1 VNEKIP
7 DPSLKVGN
15 TSGAP
20 AANSVTSPQRKTG
33 FPWFPVV
40 TLALVVAGIAAVQW
54 RPELERNL
62 RAWATAALALLGT
75 VTLLIWFLASSR
87 FRARTRLVGL
97 AIVILSG
104 LALKGTL
111 RVDGTIN
118 GTGLPRLV
126 WRGSHSDATPPTAS
140 PAATVQKP
148 VHAAALPGLEDSA
161 QFLGP
166 DRNGVLPI
174 ARFSTNWTTQAPR
187 ELWRRPIGLGWSSF
201 AVVGGQAWTQE
212 QVGDDERVICIN
224 VATGQTVWSHS
235 ERTRFSE
242 WQGGDGPRATPTVQ
256 DGRVYAM
263 GGTGILLCLD
273 AATGRLVW
281 RRSVLEE
288 NGLSNLIWGTSSS
301 PLIVDGLTVITG
313 GRGSGAVLYAYR
325 SSDGSP
331 AWKSGDGD
339 ASYASPILATLA
351 GRRVILSNNATSL
364 TAHDPTTGRILFN
377 HAWGGSKWPKASQ
390 PVVLPGDRVF
400 VSGGYG
406 MGCQIIQVKTGEA
419 GSDSATGTLKTET
432 AWKGITMK
440 TQFNSPGLR
449 NGYLYGLDDGLLAC
463 VDATTGRRIWKDGRF
478 GSGQTLIVG
487 DTVVVQNENGTVH
500 ACAASPDGFRELG
513 QIAALSSK
521 TWNQPAV
528 AGRYLLVRNDREA
541 VCWELPAAGQ

>member
-1 VNEKIP
+1 MNEKIP

-15 TSGAP
+15 TSGAL

-33 FPWFPVV
+33 LPWFPVV
-40 TLALVVAGIAAVQW
+40 TLALVAAGIAAVRWQ
-54 RPELERNL
+54 PELERNL

-75 VTLLIWFLASSR
+75 LTLLIWFLASSR

-104 LALKGTL
+104 LALKGSL

-140 PAATVQKP
+140 PAETARNP
-148 VHAAALPGLEDSA
+148 VHGAALPGLEDSA

-166 DRNGVLPI
+166 DRTGVLPI
-174 ARFSTNWTTQAPR
+174 ARFSTNWNTQAPR

-201 AVVGGQAWTQE
+201 AVVGGRAWTQE
-212 QVGDDERVICIN
+212 QVGDDERVTCLDI
-224 VATGQTVWSHS
+224 ATGQTLWSHS

-263 GGTGILLCLD
+263 GGTGILLCLE

-288 NGLSNLIWGTSSS
+288 NGLSNLTWGTSSS
-301 PLIVDGLTVITG
+301 PLIVDGLTIITG

-325 SSDGSP
+325 SSDGTP
-331 AWKSGDGD
+331 AWKSGEGD
-339 ASYASPILATLA
+339 ASYASPVLATLA
-351 GRRVILSNNATSL
+351 GRRVILSNNAASL
-364 TAHDPTTGRILFN
+364 TAHDPATGRILFN
-377 HAWGGSKWPKASQ
+377 HAWGASKWPKASQ

-400 VSGGYG
+400 VSAGYG
-406 MGCQIIQVKTGEA
+406 VGCQIIQVKTGEA
-419 GSDSATGTLKTET
+419 GSDRATGALKTET

-449 NGYLYGLDDGLLAC
+449 NGYVYGLDDGLLAC

-521 TWNQPAV
+521 TCNQPAV
-528 AGRYLLVRNDREA
+528 AGRYLLVRNDRVA
-541 VCWELPAAGQ
+541 VCWELPAAGR

>member
-7 DPSLKVGN
+7 DPSPKVGN

-20 AANSVTSPQRKTG
+20 AANAVTSPKRNPG

-75 VTLLIWFLASSR
+75 LTLLIWFLASSR

-126 WRGSHSDATPPTAS
+126 WRGSHSDATPLTAS
-140 PAATVQKP
+140 PAETVHKL
-148 VHAAALPGLEDSA
+148 VHAAALPGLEGSA

-166 DRNGVLPI
+166 DRTGVLPI

-224 VATGQTVWSHS
+224 AATGQTVWSHS

-325 SSDGSP
+325 SADGSP
-331 AWKSGDGD
+331 AWKSGNGD

-364 TAHDPTTGRILFN
+364 TAHDPTTGRILFD

-406 MGCQIIQVKTGEA
+406 MGCQIIQVKTGET
-419 GSDSATGTLKTET
+419 GSDSATGTLKAET

-500 ACAASPDGFRELG
+500 ACAASPDGFHELG

-541 VCWELPAAGQ
+541 VCWELPAAGR

>member
-1 VNEKIP
+1 MNEKIP

-15 TSGAP
+15 TFGAP

-33 FPWFPVV
+33 LPWFPVV

-75 VTLLIWFLASSR
+75 LTLLIWFLASSR

-97 AIVILSG
+97 AFVVLCG
-104 LALKGTL
+104 LALKGSL

-126 WRGSHSDATPPTAS
+126 WRASHADATPPTAS
-140 PAATVQKP
+140 PAETARNP
-148 VHAAALPGLEDSA
+148 VHGVALPGLEDSA

-166 DRNGVLPI
+166 NRTGVLPV

-212 QVGDDERVICIN
+212 QVGDDERVICLD

-301 PLIVDGLTVITG
+301 PLIVNDLTVITG
-313 GRGSGAVLYAYR
+313 GRGSGAVLFAYR

-331 AWKSGDGD
+331 AWKSGEGD

-351 GRRVILSNNATSL
+351 GRRVILSNNAASL
-364 TAHDPTTGRILFN
+364 TAHDPATGRLLFD

-406 MGCQIIQVKTGEA
+406 MGCQIIQVKPGEA
-419 GSDSATGTLKTET
+419 GSDRATGTLKTET

-440 TQFNSPGLR
+440 TQFNNPGLR
-449 NGYLYGLDDGLLAC
+449 NGYVYGLDDGLLAC
-463 VDATTGRRIWKDGRF
+463 IDATTGRRIWKDGRF

-500 ACAASPDGFRELG
+500 ACVASPDGFRELG

-541 VCWELPAAGQ
+541 VCWELPAAGR

>member
-1 VNEKIP
+1 MNEKIP
-7 DPSLKVGN
+7 DPSPKVGN

-20 AANSVTSPQRKTG
+20 VDNSVAFPQRKTG
-33 FPWFPVV
+33 LPWFPVV
-40 TLALVVAGIAAVQW
+40 TLALVAAGIGAVQW

-104 LALKGTL
+104 LALKGAL

-140 PAATVQKP
+140 LAETVQKP

-166 DRNGVLPI
+166 DRTGVLPI
-174 ARFSTNWTTQAPR
+174 ARFSTNWNTQVPR

-301 PLIVDGLTVITG
+301 PLIVDDLTVITG

-339 ASYASPILATLA
+339 ASYASPILAKLT

-364 TAHDPTTGRILFN
+364 TAHDPTTGRVLFN

-419 GSDSATGTLKTET
+419 GSDSATGTLKAET

-500 ACAASPDGFRELG
+500 ACAASPDGFHELG

-541 VCWELPAAGQ
+541 VCWELPAAGR

>member
-1 VNEKIP
+1 MNEKIP
-7 DPSLKVGN
+7 DPSPKVGN

-20 AANSVTSPQRKTG
+20 SANAVTSPKRNTA

-166 DRNGVLPI
+166 DRTGVLPI
-174 ARFSTNWTTQAPR
+174 ARFSTNWTTQTPR

-419 GSDSATGTLKTET
+419 GSDSATGTLKAET

-521 TWNQPAV
+521 TWNQPSV

-541 VCWELPAAGQ
+541 VCWELPAAGR

>member
-1 VNEKIP
+1 MNDKTP
-7 DPSLKVGN
+7 DPSPKVGN
-15 TSGAP
+15 PSGAP
-20 AANSVTSPQRKTG
+20 AANAVASPQRKIG
-33 FPWFPVV
+33 FPWFPAITV
-40 TLALVVAGIAAVQW
+40 ALVAAGIAAVQW

-62 RAWATAALALLGT
+62 RAWATAALSLLG
-75 VTLLIWFLASSR
+75 LLLLLVWFLASSR

-104 LALKGTL
+104 LALKGAL

-126 WRGSHSDATPPTAS
+126 WRGGQSGSNPSAATPTETA
-140 PAATVQKP
+140 KNP
-148 VHAAALPGLEDSA
+148 VHGAALPGLEDSA

-166 DRNGVLPI
+166 DRTGVLPI
-174 ARFSTNWTTQAPR
+174 ARFATNWNTQAPR

-212 QVGDDERVICIN
+212 QVGDDERVICLN
-224 VATGQTVWSHS
+224 VATGQTLWSHS

-273 AATGRLVW
+273 AATGKLVW
-281 RRSVLEE
+281 RRSVLEA
-288 NGLSNLIWGTSSS
+288 NGLSNLIWGTSAS

-331 AWKSGDGD
+331 AWKSGDRD

-351 GRRVILSNNATSL
+351 GRRVIVSNNAESL
-364 TAHDPTTGRILFN
+364 TAHDPATGRILFN

-390 PVVLPGDRVF
+390 PVVLSGDRVF
-400 VSGGYG
+400 VSGGYW
-406 MGCQIIQVKTGEA
+406 MGCQIIQVKVGEA
-419 GSDSATGTLKTET
+419 GSDHATGTLRTET
-432 AWKGITMK
+432 TWKGITMK

-449 NGYLYGLDDGLLAC
+449 NGYVYGLDDGLLAC
-463 VDATTGRRIWKDGRF
+463 VDATTGRRMWKDGRF

-500 ACAASPDGFRELG
+500 LCAASPDGFREFG
-513 QIAALSSK
+513 SIAALSSK

-541 VCWELPAAGQ
+541 VCWELPAAGR

>member
-1 VNEKIP
+1 MNEKIP

-20 AANSVTSPQRKTG
+20 DANSVTSPQRKTG
-33 FPWFPVV
+33 LPWFPVV
-40 TLALVVAGIAAVQW
+40 TLALVAAGIAAVRWQ
-54 RPELERNL
+54 PELERNL

-75 VTLLIWFLASSR
+75 LTLLIWFLASSR

-97 AIVILSG
+97 AIVILCG

-126 WRGSHSDATPPTAS
+126 WRASHADATPPTAS
-140 PAATVQKP
+140 PAETARNP
-148 VHAAALPGLEDSA
+148 VHGAALPGLEDSA

-166 DRNGVLPI
+166 DRTGVLPI
-174 ARFSTNWTTQAPR
+174 ARFSTNWSAQAPR

-201 AVVGGQAWTQE
+201 AVVGGRAWTQE
-212 QVGDDERVICIN
+212 QVGDDERVTCLDI
-224 VATGQTVWSHS
+224 ATGQTLWSHS

-242 WQGGDGPRATPTVQ
+242 WQGGDGPRATPTIQ

-273 AATGRLVW
+273 AATGKLVW

-288 NGLSNLIWGTSSS
+288 NGLSNLTWGTSSS

-325 SSDGSP
+325 SSDGTP
-331 AWKSGDGD
+331 AWKSGEGD
-339 ASYASPILATLA
+339 ASYASPVLATLA
-351 GRRVILSNNATSL
+351 GRRVILSNNAASL
-364 TAHDPTTGRILFN
+364 TAHDPATGRILFN
-377 HAWGGSKWPKASQ
+377 HAWGASKWPKASQ
-390 PVVLPGDRVF
+390 PVVLAGDRVF
-400 VSGGYG
+400 VSAGYG
-406 MGCQIIQVKTGEA
+406 VGCQIIQVTTGEA
-419 GSDSATGTLKTET
+419 GSNGETGTLKTET

-440 TQFNSPGLR
+440 TQFNSPALR

-487 DTVVVQNENGTVH
+487 DGIVVQNENGTVH
-500 ACAASPDGFRELG
+500 LCAASPDGFREFG
-513 QIAALSSK
+513 SIAALSSK

-541 VCWELPAAGQ
+541 VCWELPAAGR

>member
-1 VNEKIP
+1 MNEKIP

-33 FPWFPVV
+33 LPWFPVV
-40 TLALVVAGIAAVQW
+40 TLALVAAGIAAVRWQ
-54 RPELERNL
+54 PELERNL

-75 VTLLIWFLASSR
+75 LTLLIWFLASSR

-140 PAATVQKP
+140 PAETAQKP

-166 DRNGVLPI
+166 DRTGVLPI
-174 ARFSTNWTTQAPR
+174 ARFSTNWNTQAPR

-201 AVVGGQAWTQE
+201 AVVGGRAWTQE
-212 QVGDDERVICIN
+212 QVGDDERVTCLN
-224 VATGQTVWSHS
+224 VATGQTLWNHS

-301 PLIVDGLTVITG
+301 PLIIDGLTVITG

-331 AWKSGDGD
+331 AWKSGEGD

-364 TAHDPTTGRILFN
+364 TAHDPTTGRILFD

-406 MGCQIIQVKTGEA
+406 MGCQIIQVKPGEA
-419 GSDSATGTLKTET
+419 GSDRATGALKTET

-449 NGYLYGLDDGLLAC
+449 NGYVYGLDDGLLAC

-541 VCWELPAAGQ
+541 VCWELPAAGR

>member
-1 VNEKIP
+1 MNEKIP
-7 DPSLKVGN
+7 DPSPKVGN

-20 AANSVTSPQRKTG
+20 SANAVTSPKRNTA

-40 TLALVVAGIAAVQW
+40 TLALVAAGIAAVQW

-104 LALKGTL
+104 LALKGAL

-140 PAATVQKP
+140 PAETVQKP

-161 QFLGP
+161 QFLGS
-166 DRNGVLPI
+166 DRAGVLPI
-174 ARFSTNWTTQAPR
+174 ARFSPNWTTQAPR

-242 WQGGDGPRATPTVQ
+242 WQGGDGPRATPTVR

-325 SSDGSP
+325 SADGSP

-351 GRRVILSNNATSL
+351 GRRMILSNNATSL

-463 VDATTGRRIWKDGRF
+463 VDASNGRRIWKDGRF

-521 TWNQPAV
+521 TWNQPSV

-541 VCWELPAAGQ
+541 VCWELPAAGR

>member
-1 VNEKIP
+1 M
-7 DPSLKVGN
+7 
-15 TSGAP
+15 A
-20 AANSVTSPQRKTG
+20 
-33 FPWFPVV
+33 FVV
-40 TLALVVAGIAAVQW
+40 LC
-54 RPELERNL
+54 
-62 RAWATAALALLGT
+62 
-75 VTLLIWFLASSR
+75 
-87 FRARTRLVGL
+87 
-97 AIVILSG
+97 G

-118 GTGLPRLV
+118 GMGLPRLV
-126 WRGSHSDATPPTAS
+126 WRGSHSDATQTTAS
-140 PAATVQKP
+140 PAETVQKP

-166 DRNGVLPI
+166 DRTGVLPI
-174 ARFSTNWTTQAPR
+174 ARLSTNWTTQAPR

-212 QVGDDERVICIN
+212 QVGDDERVTCLDI
-224 VATGQTVWSHS
+224 ATGQTLWSHS

-301 PLIVDGLTVITG
+301 PLIVDDLTVITG

-325 SSDGSP
+325 SADGSP

-364 TAHDPTTGRILFN
+364 TAHDPTTGRILFD

-500 ACAASPDGFRELG
+500 ACAASPDGFHELG

-541 VCWELPAAGQ
+541 VCWELPAAGR

>member
-1 VNEKIP
+1 VNEKIS
-7 DPSLKVGN
+7 DPSPKVGN

-20 AANSVTSPQRKTG
+20 VANSVLAPQRKTG
-33 FPWFPVV
+33 LPWFPVV

-62 RAWATAALALLGT
+62 RAWATAALALLGS

-140 PAATVQKP
+140 PAETVQKP
-148 VHAAALPGLEDSA
+148 VDATALPGLEDSA
-161 QFLGP
+161 QFLGS
-166 DRNGVLPI
+166 DRTGVLPV

-224 VATGQTVWSHS
+224 AATGQTVWSHS

-351 GRRVILSNNATSL
+351 GRRMILSNNATSL

-487 DTVVVQNENGTVH
+487 DTIVVQNENGTVH

-541 VCWELPAAGQ
+541 VCWELPAAGR

>member
-1 VNEKIP
+1 MNEKTP
-7 DPSLKVGN
+7 DPSPKVGN
-15 TSGAP
+15 TSGAL
-20 AANSVTSPQRKTG
+20 AANSVLTPQRKTG
-33 FPWFPVV
+33 FPWFPTITV
-40 TLALVVAGIAAVQW
+40 ALVVVGIAAVQW

-62 RAWATAALALLGT
+62 RAWGTAALALLGT
-75 VTLLIWFLASSR
+75 LTLLIWFLASSR
-87 FRARTRLVGL
+87 FRARTRLIGL
-97 AIVILSG
+97 AIVILCG

-126 WRGSHSDATPPTAS
+126 WRGSQSGTVPAAATPTETA
-140 PAATVQKP
+140 KNP
-148 VHAAALPGLEDSA
+148 VHGAPLLGLEDSA

-166 DRNGVLPI
+166 DRTGVLPV
-174 ARFSTNWTTQAPR
+174 ARFSTNWNTQAPR
-187 ELWRRPIGLGWSSF
+187 ELWRRTIGLGWSSF
-201 AVVGGQAWTQE
+201 AVVDGRVWTQE
-212 QVGDDERVICIN
+212 QVGDDERVICLN
-224 VATGQTVWSHS
+224 VASGQTLWSHS

-301 PLIVDGLTVITG
+301 PLIIDGLTVITG

-351 GRRVILSNNATSL
+351 GRRVILSNNAASL

-377 HAWGGSKWPKASQ
+377 HAWGASKWPKASQ

-400 VSGGYG
+400 VSAGYG
-406 MGCQIIQVKTGEA
+406 MGCQIIQVTNGEA
-419 GSDSATGTLKTET
+419 GSDRATGTLKTET
-432 AWKGITMK
+432 TWKGITMK

-463 VDATTGRRIWKDGRF
+463 IDANTGRRIWKDGRF

-500 ACAASPDGFRELG
+500 LCAASPDGFRELG

-541 VCWELPAAGQ
+541 VCWELPAAGR

>member
-1 VNEKIP
+1 MNEKIP
-7 DPSLKVGN
+7 DPSPKVGN

-20 AANSVTSPQRKTG
+20 SANAVTSPKRNPG

-40 TLALVVAGIAAVQW
+40 TLALVVAGIATVQW

-62 RAWATAALALLGT
+62 RAWATAALTLLGT
-75 VTLLIWFLASSR
+75 LTLLIWFLASSR

-126 WRGSHSDATPPTAS
+126 WRGSHSDATPTTAS
-140 PAATVQKP
+140 PAETVQKL

-166 DRNGVLPI
+166 DRTGVLPI

-224 VATGQTVWSHS
+224 AATGQTLWSHS

-364 TAHDPTTGRILFN
+364 TAHDPTTGRVLFN

-419 GSDSATGTLKTET
+419 GSDRATGALKAET

-487 DTVVVQNENGTVH
+487 NTVVVQNENGTVH

-541 VCWELPAAGQ
+541 VCWELPAARR

>member
-1 VNEKIP
+1 MNEKIP
-7 DPSLKVGN
+7 DPSPKVGN

-20 AANSVTSPQRKTG
+20 VANSVASPQRKSG

-40 TLALVVAGIAAVQW
+40 TLALVAAGIAAVQW

-62 RAWATAALALLGT
+62 RAWATAALTLLGT
-75 VTLLIWFLASSR
+75 LTLLIWFLASSR

-104 LALKGTL
+104 LALKGAL

-140 PAATVQKP
+140 PAETVHKL

-166 DRNGVLPI
+166 DRTGVLPI
-174 ARFSTNWTTQAPR
+174 ARFYTNWTTQAPR

-224 VATGQTVWSHS
+224 VATGQTLWSHS

-364 TAHDPTTGRILFN
+364 TAHV
-377 HAWGGSKWPKASQ
+377 A
-390 PVVLPGDRVF
+390 VLPPIHTRANRRVLARTAAECIR
-400 VSGGYG
+400 SALQR
-406 MGCQIIQVKTGEA
+406 MA
-419 GSDSATGTLKTET
+419 RSATASRTLVEPYPG
-432 AWKGITMK
+432 AGIRSN
-440 TQFNSPGLR
+440 FN
-449 NGYLYGLDDGLLAC
+449 NC
-463 VDATTGRRIWKDGRF
+463 VAIEGHQR
-478 GSGQTLIVG
+478 
-487 DTVVVQNENGTVH
+487 VVRHEPH
-500 ACAASPDGFRELG
+500 GFDKRLG
-513 QIAALSSK
+513 H
-521 TWNQPAV
+521 
-528 AGRYLLVRNDREA
+528 
-541 VCWELPAAGQ
+541 

>member
-1 VNEKIP
+1 
-7 DPSLKVGN
+7 
-15 TSGAP
+15 
-20 AANSVTSPQRKTG
+20 
-33 FPWFPVV
+33 
-40 TLALVVAGIAAVQW
+40 
-54 RPELERNL
+54 
-62 RAWATAALALLGT
+62 
-75 VTLLIWFLASSR
+75 
-87 FRARTRLVGL
+87 
-97 AIVILSG
+97 
-104 LALKGTL
+104 
-111 RVDGTIN
+111 
-118 GTGLPRLV
+118 
-126 WRGSHSDATPPTAS
+126 
-140 PAATVQKP
+140 VQKP
-148 VHAAALPGLEDSA
+148 VQAAALPGLEDSA

-166 DRNGVLPI
+166 DRTGVLPI
-174 ARFSTNWTTQAPR
+174 ARFSTNWNTQAPR

-201 AVVGGQAWTQE
+201 AVVGGRAWTQE
-212 QVGDDERVICIN
+212 QVGDDERVTCLDI
-224 VATGQTVWSHS
+224 ATGQTLWSHS

-301 PLIVDGLTVITG
+301 PLIIDGLTVITG

-325 SSDGSP
+325 SSDGTP
-331 AWKSGDGD
+331 AWKSGEGD

-351 GRRVILSNNATSL
+351 DRRVILSNNATSL
-364 TAHDPTTGRILFN
+364 TAHDPTTGRILFD

-419 GSDSATGTLKTET
+419 GSDRATGALKTET

-449 NGYLYGLDDGLLAC
+449 NGYVYGLDDGLLAC

-541 VCWELPAAGQ
+541 VCWELPAAGR

>member
-1 VNEKIP
+1 MNDKTP
-7 DPSLKVGN
+7 DPSPKVGN
-15 TSGAP
+15 PSDAP
-20 AANSVTSPQRKTG
+20 AANAAASPPRKTG
-33 FPWFPVV
+33 FPWFPAITV
-40 TLALVVAGIAAVQW
+40 ALVAAGIAAVQW

-62 RAWATAALALLGT
+62 RAWATAALTLLGT
-75 VTLLIWFLASSR
+75 LTLLIWSLPSSR

-104 LALKGTL
+104 LVLKGAL

-126 WRGSHSDATPPTAS
+126 WRGSHSDATAPTAT
-140 PAATVQKP
+140 PTETAKKP
-148 VHAAALPGLEDSA
+148 VHGTALPGLEDSA

-166 DRNGVLPI
+166 GRTGVLPV

-212 QVGDDERVICIN
+212 QVGDDERVICLN
-224 VATGQTVWSHS
+224 VATGQTLWSHS

-273 AATGRLVW
+273 AATGKLVW

-301 PLIVDGLTVITG
+301 PLIVDDLTVITG
-313 GRGSGAVLYAYR
+313 GRGSGAVIYAYR

-331 AWKSGDGD
+331 AWKSGDHD

-351 GRRVILSNNATSL
+351 GRRVIVSNNAESL
-364 TAHDPTTGRILFN
+364 TAHDPATGRILFN

-390 PVVLPGDRVF
+390 PVVLSGDRVF

-406 MGCQIIQVKTGEA
+406 MGCQIVQVKTGEA
-419 GSDSATGTLKTET
+419 GSDHATGTLKTET
-432 AWKGITMK
+432 TWKGITMK

-487 DTVVVQNENGTVH
+487 DGIVVQNENGTVH
-500 ACAASPDGFRELG
+500 LCAASPDGFREFG
-513 QIAALSSK
+513 SIAALSSK

-541 VCWELPAAGQ
+541 MCWELPAAGR

>member
-1 VNEKIP
+1 MNEKIP
-7 DPSLKVGN
+7 DPSPKVGN

-20 AANSVTSPQRKTG
+20 SANAVTSPKRNPG

-40 TLALVVAGIAAVQW
+40 TLALVAAGIAAVQW

-104 LALKGTL
+104 LALKGAL

-140 PAATVQKP
+140 PAETVQKP

-166 DRNGVLPI
+166 DRTGVLPV

-224 VATGQTVWSHS
+224 TATGQTVWSHS

-325 SSDGSP
+325 SADGSP
-331 AWKSGDGD
+331 AWISGDGD

-364 TAHDPTTGRILFN
+364 TAHDPTTGRILFD

-419 GSDSATGTLKTET
+419 GSDSATETLKTET

-463 VDATTGRRIWKDGRF
+463 VDASNGRRIWKDGRF

-541 VCWELPAAGQ
+541 VCWELPAAGR

>member
-1 VNEKIP
+1 MNEKIP

-33 FPWFPVV
+33 LPWFPVV
-40 TLALVVAGIAAVQW
+40 TLALVAAGIAAVRWQ
-54 RPELERNL
+54 PELERNL

-75 VTLLIWFLASSR
+75 LTLLIWFLASSR

-140 PAATVQKP
+140 PAETAQKP

-166 DRNGVLPI
+166 DRTGVLPI
-174 ARFSTNWTTQAPR
+174 ARFSTNWNTQAPR

-201 AVVGGQAWTQE
+201 AVVGGRAWTQE
-212 QVGDDERVICIN
+212 QVGDDERVTCLN
-224 VATGQTVWSHS
+224 VATGQTLWNHS

-263 GGTGILLCLD
+263 GGTGILLCLE

-288 NGLSNLIWGTSSS
+288 NGLSNLTWGTSSS

-331 AWKSGDGD
+331 AWKSGEGD

-364 TAHDPTTGRILFN
+364 TAHDPTTGRILFD

-406 MGCQIIQVKTGEA
+406 MGCQIIQVKPGEA
-419 GSDSATGTLKTET
+419 GSDRATGALKTET

-449 NGYLYGLDDGLLAC
+449 NGYVYGLDDGLLAC

-541 VCWELPAAGQ
+541 VCWELPAAGR

>member
-1 VNEKIP
+1 
-7 DPSLKVGN
+7 
-15 TSGAP
+15 
-20 AANSVTSPQRKTG
+20 
-33 FPWFPVV
+33 
-40 TLALVVAGIAAVQW
+40 
-54 RPELERNL
+54 
-62 RAWATAALALLGT
+62 
-75 VTLLIWFLASSR
+75 
-87 FRARTRLVGL
+87 
-97 AIVILSG
+97 
-104 LALKGTL
+104 
-111 RVDGTIN
+111 
-118 GTGLPRLV
+118 
-126 WRGSHSDATPPTAS
+126 
-140 PAATVQKP
+140 
-148 VHAAALPGLEDSA
+148 LEDSA

-166 DRNGVLPI
+166 DRTGVLPI

-212 QVGDDERVICIN
+212 QVGDDERVICLN
-224 VATGQTVWSHS
+224 VATGQTLWSHS

-273 AATGRLVW
+273 AATGKLVW

-288 NGLSNLIWGTSSS
+288 NSLSNLIWGTSSS

-351 GRRVILSNNATSL
+351 GRRVIVSNNAESL
-364 TAHDPTTGRILFN
+364 TAHDPATGRILFN

-390 PVVLPGDRVF
+390 PVVLSGDRVF

-406 MGCQIIQVKTGEA
+406 MGCQIIQVKVGEA
-419 GSDSATGTLKTET
+419 GSDHATGTLKTET
-432 AWKGITMK
+432 SWKGITMK

-463 VDATTGRRIWKDGRF
+463 VDASNGRRIWKDGRF

-541 VCWELPAAGQ
+541 VCWELPAAGR

>member
-1 VNEKIP
+1 MNEKIP
-7 DPSLKVGN
+7 DPSPKVGN
-15 TSGAP
+15 TFGAP

-33 FPWFPVV
+33 LPWFPVV

-54 RPELERNL
+54 QPELERNL

-75 VTLLIWFLASSR
+75 LTLLIWFLASSR

-104 LALKGTL
+104 LALKGAL

-126 WRGSHSDATPPTAS
+126 WRASQADATPPTAS
-140 PAATVQKP
+140 PAETAQKP

-166 DRNGVLPI
+166 DRTGVLPI
-174 ARFSTNWTTQAPR
+174 ARFSTNWNTQAPR

-201 AVVGGQAWTQE
+201 AVVGGRAWTQE
-212 QVGDDERVICIN
+212 QVGDDERVTCLDI
-224 VATGQTVWSHS
+224 ATGQTLWSHS

-301 PLIVDGLTVITG
+301 PLIIDGLTVITG
-313 GRGSGAVLYAYR
+313 GRGSGAVLFAYR

-331 AWKSGDGD
+331 AWKSGEGD

-364 TAHDPTTGRILFN
+364 TAHDPTTGRILFD

-419 GSDSATGTLKTET
+419 GSDRATGALKAET

-440 TQFNSPGLR
+440 TQFNSPGLH
-449 NGYLYGLDDGLLAC
+449 NGYVYGLDDGLLAC
-463 VDATTGRRIWKDGRF
+463 VDASNGRRIWKDGRF

-541 VCWELPAAGQ
+541 VCWELPAAGR

>member
-1 VNEKIP
+1 MNEKIP

-15 TSGAP
+15 TSGAL

-33 FPWFPVV
+33 LPWFPVV
-40 TLALVVAGIAAVQW
+40 TLALVAAGIAAVRWQ
-54 RPELERNL
+54 PELERNL
-62 RAWATAALALLGT
+62 RAWATAALALLGAL
-75 VTLLIWFLASSR
+75 TLLIWFLASSR

-97 AIVILSG
+97 AIVILCG

-140 PAATVQKP
+140 PAETARNPVQG
-148 VHAAALPGLEDSA
+148 AALPGLEDSA

-166 DRNGVLPI
+166 DRTGVLPI
-174 ARFSTNWTTQAPR
+174 ARFSTNWNTQAPR

-201 AVVGGQAWTQE
+201 AVVGGRAWTQE
-212 QVGDDERVICIN
+212 QVGDDERVTCLDI
-224 VATGQTVWSHS
+224 ATGQTLWSHS

-301 PLIVDGLTVITG
+301 PLIIDGLTVITG

-331 AWKSGDGD
+331 AWKSGEGD

-364 TAHDPTTGRILFN
+364 TAHDPTTGRILFD

-419 GSDSATGTLKTET
+419 GSDRATGALKTET

-449 NGYLYGLDDGLLAC
+449 NGYVYGLDDGLLAC

-541 VCWELPAAGQ
+541 VCWELPAAGR

>member
-1 VNEKIP
+1 MNEKIP

-75 VTLLIWFLASSR
+75 LTLLIWFLASSR

-140 PAATVQKP
+140 PAETAQKP

-166 DRNGVLPI
+166 DRTGVLPI
-174 ARFSTNWTTQAPR
+174 ARFSTNWNTQAPR

-201 AVVGGQAWTQE
+201 AVVGGRAWTQE
-212 QVGDDERVICIN
+212 QVGDDERVTCLN
-224 VATGQTVWSHS
+224 VATGQTLWNHS

-301 PLIVDGLTVITG
+301 PLIIDGLTVITG

-331 AWKSGDGD
+331 AWKSGEGD

-364 TAHDPTTGRILFN
+364 TAHDPTTGRILFD

-419 GSDSATGTLKTET
+419 GSDRATGALKTET

-449 NGYLYGLDDGLLAC
+449 NGYVYGLDDGLLAC

-541 VCWELPAAGQ
+541 VCWELPAAGR

>member
-1 VNEKIP
+1 MNEKIP
-7 DPSLKVGN
+7 DPSPKVGN

-20 AANSVTSPQRKTG
+20 VANAVTSPKRNTG

-62 RAWATAALALLGT
+62 RAWATAALTLLGT
-75 VTLLIWFLASSR
+75 LTLLIWFLASSR

-104 LALKGTL
+104 LALKGAL

-126 WRGSHSDATPPTAS
+126 WRRSRSAATPPTAS
-140 PAATVQKP
+140 PAETVHKL

-166 DRNGVLPI
+166 DRTGVLPV

-224 VATGQTVWSHS
+224 VATGKTLWSHS

-364 TAHDPTTGRILFN
+364 TAHDPTTGRVLFN

-541 VCWELPAAGQ
+541 VCWELPAAGR

>member
-1 VNEKIP
+1 MNEKIP
-7 DPSLKVGN
+7 DPSPKVGN

-20 AANSVTSPQRKTG
+20 SANAVTSPKRNPG
-33 FPWFPVV
+33 FPLFPVV

-97 AIVILSG
+97 AIVVLSG
-104 LALKGTL
+104 LALKGAL

-140 PAATVQKP
+140 PAETVHKL

-166 DRNGVLPI
+166 DRTGVLPI

-325 SSDGSP
+325 SADGSP

-351 GRRVILSNNATSL
+351 GRRMILSNNATSL

-463 VDATTGRRIWKDGRF
+463 VDASNGRRIWKDGRF

-521 TWNQPAV
+521 TWNQPSV

-541 VCWELPAAGQ
+541 VCWELPAAGR